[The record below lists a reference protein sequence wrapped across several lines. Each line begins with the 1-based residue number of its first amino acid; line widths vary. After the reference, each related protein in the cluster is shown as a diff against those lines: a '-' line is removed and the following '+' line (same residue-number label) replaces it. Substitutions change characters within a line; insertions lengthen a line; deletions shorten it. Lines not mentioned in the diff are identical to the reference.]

1 MPSGRQLQNIQMR
14 WKEKKN
20 MIAFVDVNIS
30 ILKLLACRQSERAAW
45 ERNQK
50 AHKVSYNLI
59 WKWKLQML
67 PKWGFR
73 QHGAEEHFYSGE
85 MSHGLSSTFSF
96 TATSL
101 NIWWKHVQV
110 RRTPEVQ
117 LTFRKCCRSL
127 KTKVWKKNAEKGEKE
142 GGGREWKKERRD
154 KMNPSLMNGQWQR
167 LFLRSAVK
175 SACLNFLLHQSETKA
190 RVCVDKSNYWCFS
203 VLPFMSASHQTK
215 RHRGIVKILF
225 SCLSN
230 NKKLLLYPFT
240 PIIVPPAS

>member
-1 MPSGRQLQNIQMR
+1 MLSGRQLQNIQMR
-14 WKEKKN
+14 WKGKKN

-30 ILKLLACRQSERAAW
+30 ILKLLGCRWSERAAW
-45 ERNQK
+45 GGNQK

-67 PKWGFR
+67 PKWGSR
-73 QHGAEEHFYSGE
+73 RHGAEEHFYSGE

-127 KTKVWKKNAEKGEKE
+127 KTKVRKKNAEKGDKRGR
-142 GGGREWKKERRD
+142 GGGRERKKEREERQD
-154 KMNPSLMNGQWQR
+154 ESLFNEWTVT
-167 LFLRSAVK
+167 AP
-175 SACLNFLLHQSETKA
+175 
-190 RVCVDKSNYWCFS
+190 FS
-203 VLPFMSASHQTK
+203 SV
-215 RHRGIVKILF
+215 RR
-225 SCLSN
+225 
-230 NKKLLLYPFT
+230 
-240 PIIVPPAS
+240 